1 MKTILTKNSTFLLNM
16 DRRYILNTIYQLLQK
31 IMIKLDLIKHQ
42 WYWLNKE
49 IEVSII
55 YIKRITIL

>member
-1 MKTILTKNSTFLLNM
+1 MRTILTKNSTFLLNM